1 MKKTVLSLVLA
12 ACLLLAASCNN
23 NKPVQNPTSD
33 DDKTT
38 TTTSTSATTPDEGD
52 SDATT
57 TAPDADS
64 DATTAGDEDAVTT
77 DGNGVANTTNTTK
90 GSSKTNPTRRPD
102 RTSNTTTAKNGVEID
117 PVNRGEKETAAPQT
131 IKGTE
136 GATYTLKWQ
145 EEFSKQGIDYNKIRF
160 SPETNGTGSGNLLL
174 LDEKQD
180 PSIATADDGLLKMNA
195 RRYVSDSNPGVQYAT
210 SQGMSTKHTMQFKY
224 GYVEMRAM
232 VPIRRGA
239 FSAFWSQGDPGSG
252 LLPSGA
258 SGSHRYFVEIDFF
271 EEFGSSNTI
280 VPNYHKWYD
289 NGDHSNFDQNHSK
302 SQWEKFNGLDW
313 NGKSWDWKDT
323 KGTKWGNYTFEN
335 TLNLPYEFHLYTV
348 EWTPKFMKF
357 AVDGEV
363 YATIDV
369 NFNYDEHW
377 TYGPNINADTA
388 LDHTYMMSGD
398 TGAGHDGMGG
408 YHDYIF
414 LLLQNLIYANENDT
428 GVGETGSVHEDH
440 IINEDTVFPYQYWVD
455 YIRLYQD
462 ANVAGSGLYYRDS
475 NGNVVDAYAK

>member
-23 NKPVQNPTSD
+23 SNKPVQNPNS

-38 TTTSTSATTPDEGD
+38 TTTSTSATTPDDGD

-57 TAPDADS
+57 TAPDAGN

-77 DGNGVANTTNTTK
+77 GGNGGVNTTTTTK

-102 RTSNTTTAKNGVEID
+102 RTSNTTTAAKNGVEIE
-117 PVNRGEKETAAPQT
+117 PVNRGEKETAAPTT
-131 IKGTE
+131 IKGSE

-145 EEFSKQGIDYNKIRF
+145 EEFTKQGVDYNKIRF

-174 LDEKQD
+174 LDENQD
-180 PSIATADDGLLKMNA
+180 PTIATADDGLLKLNA
-195 RRYVSDSNPGVQYAT
+195 RRYVSDSNPDVEYASCQGV
-210 SQGMSTKHTMQFKY
+210 STKHTMQFKY

-252 LLPSGA
+252 LLPAGA
-258 SGSHRYFVEIDFF
+258 SGSHNYFVEIDFF
-271 EEFGSSNTI
+271 EEFGNSSTI

-289 NGDHSNFDQNHSK
+289 NGNHTNFDQSHSK
-302 SQWEKFNGLDW
+302 SQWETFSGLDW
-313 NGKSWDWKDT
+313 NGQKWDWTDT
-323 KGTKWGNYTFEN
+323 KGTKWGNYTFKN
-335 TLNLPYEFHLYTV
+335 TLNLSYEFHLYSV

-369 NFNYDEHW
+369 NWNYDEHW
-377 TYGPNINADTA
+377 TYGPNVNSTTA
-388 LDHTYMMSGD
+388 LDHDYMMRGD
-398 TGAGHDGMGG
+398 TTYNGMGG

-414 LLLQNLIYANENDT
+414 LLLQNLIYANENDS

-455 YIRLYQD
+455 YIRVYQD
-462 ANVAGSGLYYRDS
+462 ATVAGSGLYYRDS
-475 NGNVVDAYAK
+475 NGKVVNAYAK